1 MADMSGERAPE
12 QYEFKNKIAA
22 NFLINEEGNIDFQTN
37 VSKTF
42 DPETKEFIA
51 YGDEIKNPDGS
62 IKSVIPTIGY
72 GITPNSE
79 SKFNVKVG
87 QRIPVNIANMSLDQ
101 EIDAR
106 AKRLK
111 KLKIPD
117 KYLNN
122 EKTKAAILSLD
133 FNLGIDGTNALK
145 ALKEGNIE
153 KFKFYAFHPS
163 KEAGNTYLLNSKGLR
178 DRRQRELNL
187 FEEGLSEIKKA
198 GGGIVMNDPDK
209 NYNTQRFI

>member
-1 MADMSGERAPE
+1 MADMTGDRVPE

-22 NFLINEEGNIDFQTN
+22 NFLVNEEGNINYQTN
-37 VSKTF
+37 ISKTF
-42 DPETKEFIA
+42 DPKTQEFIA

-87 QRIPVNIANMSLDQ
+87 QRIPVYVADMALDQ

-111 KLKIPD
+111 KLGVPD

-122 EKTKAAILSLD
+122 ERTKAAILSLD
-133 FNLGIDGTNALK
+133 FNLGIDGTDALEALK
-145 ALKEGNIE
+145 KGNIE
-153 KFKFYAFHPS
+153 EFKFYAFHPS
-163 KEAGNTYLLNSKGLR
+163 KKAGNTYLLNSKGLR

-198 GGGIVMNDPDK
+198 GGGMVMR
-209 NYNTQRFI
+209 NYYDYEPRSI

>member
-1 MADMSGERAPE
+1 MADMFPAENPGK
-12 QYEFKNKIAA
+12 YKFKNSIAA
-22 NFLINEEGNIDFQTN
+22 KFLIEKEGNIDYQTN
-37 VSKTF
+37 ISKTF

-51 YGDEIKNPDGS
+51 YGDEIKNTDGS
-62 IKSVIPTIGY
+62 IKAVIPTIGY

-87 QRIPVNIANMSLDQ
+87 QRIPVNVANMALDQ

-111 KLKIPD
+111 KLGVPD

-122 EKTKAAILSLD
+122 ERTKAAILSLD
-133 FNLGIDGTNALK
+133 FNLGIDGTDALK
-145 ALKEGNIE
+145 ALKKGNIE
-153 KFKFYAFHPS
+153 EFKFYAFHPS
-163 KEAGNTYLLNSKGLR
+163 KEAGNTYLLNNKGLR
-178 DRRQRELNL
+178 DRRQDELNL

-198 GGGIVMNDPDK
+198 GGGRIMNLTK
-209 NYNTQRFI
+209 QNYNTQRFI